1 MLQPAGTG
9 PMKCA
14 ALCPK
19 GILVGR
25 VVDQTNRAVKHAQ
38 ALFPFSLSSV
48 DIPYLFIICES
59 TPSSGAWISESR
71 PRGVEYCRGLCILRY
86 GRIDYSILVCGRKPK
101 TLGGAQGLH

>member
-1 MLQPAGTG
+1 MLQAAGTG

-19 GILVGR
+19 EILVGR

-48 DIPYLFIICES
+48 NIPHSFIMSPVNVSQNLVRAELSIAA
-59 TPSSGAWISESR
+59 GY
-71 PRGVEYCRGLCILRY
+71 VCI
-86 GRIDYSILVCGRKPK
+86 
-101 TLGGAQGLH
+101 